1 MLKTEEA
8 VHIAAKNY
16 PGGIRT
22 LAHDLDKPYGAFNNR
37 CNHRQKDHLLQ
48 VGDLRDTV
56 RKTGNALPIQALC
69 YEVGGVFLPL
79 PRKEF
84 PADTDVVDAIARLQT
99 DFAETMTEIASTIQ
113 SGSIRTERAKA
124 VMKEG
129 LEDMQVLT
137 EIVGHLYRMSDDR
150 DEQTTIEQ
158 EWEQLTAE
166 SCRHSLGT

>member
-8 VHIAAKNY
+8 IHIASKEY
-16 PGGIRT
+16 PGGRLQ
-22 LAHDLDKPYGAFNNR
+22 LAKDLNKRAGAFNNR
-37 CNHRQKDHLLQ
+37 CNPKQEAHVVTVD
-48 VGDLRDTV
+48 DLRGTV

-79 PRKEF
+79 PRTEF
-84 PADTDVVDAIARLQT
+84 PADTDLVDAIARLQT
-99 DFAETMTEIASTIQ
+99 DFAETMTEIADAIR
-113 SGSIRTERAKA
+113 SGSIRTERAKK

-129 LEDMQVLT
+129 LEDNQVLT
-137 EIVGHLYRMSDDR
+137 EIVGHLYMMSDDR
-150 DEQTTIEQ
+150 EGPIEQ